1 LAGALDLYPQEIT
14 RALLNLISN
23 GFYAATRRKV
33 EGGDGTFEPVCGVDM
48 AFIPI
53 SLDRYGG

>member
-1 LAGALDLYPQEIT
+1 VYPQEIT

-33 EGGDGTFEPVCGVDM
+33 EADVESFEPLLSAATKDLGAHDE
-48 AFIPI
+48 IER
-53 SLDRYGG
+53 LQRKR